1 MKKTTI
7 SIVVA
12 ALCLIFSAKAQIP
25 KKSSPKNQAILGR
38 IISASTDEPLPGAVI
53 KITGDNQTILSN
65 DKGEFILS
73 LLNGS
78 YNLSVYYL
86 SYKAKTLSIHVP
98 LADSLIIKLEV
109 DDTNLNEVEI
119 NAGYY
124 TVKDKERTGSIS
136 RITSETIAKQPV
148 ANLLQAL
155 QGTMSGIQI
164 QQTSGISGAN
174 VNVQIRGKSSI
185 DAGNNPF
192 YIVDGVPFSSQTLSS
207 IQTSDALFGSA
218 GSSPFNTLNPA
229 DIESIEVLKD
239 ADATAIYG
247 SRGANGVVLI
257 TTKKGKAGA
266 TQISANVNTGI
277 SNVGKKIKV
286 LNTETYQVMRKEA
299 FMNDNQSPTATDYDV
314 NGIWDKNRYTD
325 WQKELIGG
333 NARYNNAQLSLTGGN
348 SNTQFLLSGN
358 YLHQTTVFPG
368 DFYYK
373 RYATHVSAN
382 HTGKDGKLK
391 ASITSNYST
400 DDNKIFSDDLTSLAI
415 MLPPNAPM
423 LYNTDGSLNWENSTW
438 TNPLQAQERIFKAEG
453 GLLTTNMNV
462 SYEPIKGLLL
472 KTSFGFNDNRLKDR
486 DITPSSYYDPAE
498 HITSAF
504 TVAKFNVTSMTSWI
518 AEPQV
523 SWTRVIG
530 AGTFNLLIG
539 ATFQT
544 QNREQQTLTGTGF
557 PADHLADDL
566 NSAGKLTLT
575 GMNNSVYR
583 YNAVFSRLNYN
594 FKEKYI
600 FNLTGR
606 RDGSSRFGPGK
617 QFANFG
623 ALGVAWLFQE
633 ETLFKSLSFI
643 SFGKLRLSYGL
654 SGNDQIGDY
663 EYLDT
668 YKSTLGYG
676 DVKGLSPNRLFN
688 PDFAWEKNRKFEIGL
703 DMGFFNNRIYLTA
716 GYYQNKSSNQLLK
729 YPLALTTGFASVRNN
744 LNATVQNTG
753 VELELRTTNLKNDA
767 FNWSS
772 SFNMTIPKNKL
783 VSFPGLVGSSYA
795 SKYIVGQPLSIRK
808 LYSSKGINKET
819 GLWEF
824 EDVNGDQ
831 LITRVSDQKAFEV
844 MGQRFY
850 GGLTNEF
857 NYKNFQFSFLL
868 QFVKQNGL
876 DFISYWNTTFG
887 KMYNVPQ
894 SAYDG
899 RWINNASNAEVQRL
913 TAGAHAAAARA
924 YNTFIDSD
932 DSIVDASFI
941 RLKNVQLAYSFNKL
955 SANTSARLYLQG
967 QNMYT
972 LTRYIGL
979 DPEIIGMGLPPLR
992 TITIGAQF
1000 TF

>member
-1 MKKTTI
+1 MFKTIQTI
-7 SIVVA
+7 VMA
-12 ALCLIFSAKAQIP
+12 ALCLNLTAAGQLPSKLP
-25 KKSSPKNQAILGR
+25 LKNQAILGKV
-38 IISASTDEPLPGAVI
+38 ISASTGEALPGALI
-53 KITGDNQTILSN
+53 KTSANNQTVLSN
-65 DKGEFILS
+65 DRGEFMVNLA
-73 LLNGS
+73 NGS
-78 YNLSVYYL
+78 YSLSVSYL
-86 SYKAKTLSIHVP
+86 SYKSKTIDIQVP
-98 LADSLIIKLEV
+98 LTDTLIIKLEA
-109 DDTNLNEVEI
+109 DNTNLNEVEI

-148 ANLLQAL
+148 TNLLQAL

-164 QQTSGISGAN
+164 QQTSGVAGAN
-174 VNVQIRGKSSI
+174 INVQIRGKSSI

-192 YIVDGVPFSSQTLSS
+192 YIIDGVPFSSQSLSS

-277 SNVGKKIKV
+277 SNVGKKVKL
-286 LNTETYQVMRKEA
+286 LNTETYQAMRNEA
-299 FMNDNQSPTATDYDV
+299 FANDNQSPTATDYDV
-314 NGIWDKNRYTD
+314 NGTWDKNRYTD

-358 YLHQTTVFPG
+358 YLRQTTVFPG

-373 RYATHVSAN
+373 RYATHFSAN

-391 ASITSNYST
+391 ASITSTYST
-400 DDNKIFSDDLTSLAI
+400 DENMIFSDDLTSLAI

-438 TNPLQAQERIFKAEG
+438 INPLQARERNFKAQG
-453 GLLTTNMNV
+453 SLLTTNMNI
-462 SYEPIKGLLL
+462 SYEPVKGLFL
-472 KTSFGFNDNRLKDR
+472 KTSFGFNDNRLNDR
-486 DITPSSYYDPAE
+486 NITPSSYYDPAE
-498 HITSAF
+498 HRTSAS
-504 TVAKFNVTSMTSWI
+504 TVSKFNVTSMKSWI
-518 AEPQV
+518 AEPQIN
-523 SWTRVIG
+523 WTKAIG
-530 AGTFNLLIG
+530 AGTFNLIVG

-544 QNREQQTLTGTGF
+544 QSREQQTLTGTGF

-575 GMNNSVYR
+575 GLNNSTYK
-583 YNAVFSRLNYN
+583 YSAIFSRLNYN

-606 RDGSSRFGPGK
+606 RDGSSRFGPGR

-623 ALGVAWLFQE
+623 ALGAAWLFQE
-633 ETLFKSLSFI
+633 ESLFKSLTFI

-668 YKSTLGYG
+668 YRSTIGYAN
-676 DVKGLSPNRLFN
+676 VKGLSPNRLFN

-703 DMGFFNNRIYLTA
+703 DLGFFANRVYLTA

-744 LNATVQNTG
+744 LNATVLNKG
-753 VELELRTTNLKNDA
+753 FELELRTTNLRNNV

-772 SFNMTIPKNKL
+772 SFNITIPKNKL
-783 VSFPGLVGSSYA
+783 VSFPGLAGSSYA
-795 SKYIVGQPLSIRK
+795 SKYVVGRPLNIRK

-819 GLWEF
+819 GVWEF
-824 EDVNGDQ
+824 QDVNGDQ
-831 LITRVSDQKAFEV
+831 LITRSADQKVFEV

-850 GGLTNEF
+850 GGLTNEV
-857 NYKNFQFSFLL
+857 NYKSFQFSFLL
-868 QFVKQNGL
+868 QFVKQKSL

-887 KMYNVPQ
+887 KMYNMPQ

-899 RWINNASNAEVQRL
+899 RWINNDSNAEVQRL
-913 TAGAHAAAARA
+913 TTGANAKVASA

-932 DSIVDASFI
+932 RSITDASFI
-941 RLKNVQLAYSFNKL
+941 RLKNIQLAYSLNKL
-955 SANTSARLYLQG
+955 PGNTSARLYLQG
-967 QNMYT
+967 QNIYT
-972 LTRYIGL
+972 LTKYIGL

-992 TITIGAQF
+992 TVTIGAQF